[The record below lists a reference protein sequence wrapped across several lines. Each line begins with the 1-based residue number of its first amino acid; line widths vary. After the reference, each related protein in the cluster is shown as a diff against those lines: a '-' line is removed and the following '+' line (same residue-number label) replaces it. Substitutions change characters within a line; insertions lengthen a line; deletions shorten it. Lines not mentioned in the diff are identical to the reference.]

1 MTYFRVLHSYKN
13 CLRGSLCSK
22 FQEGHIGVTRVSA
35 FRQILT
41 LTSLPRKH
49 SLALCLQK
57 GTLIYASVELVKQ
70 LLPLLHIHNDW

>member
-1 MTYFRVLHSYKN
+1 M
-13 CLRGSLCSK
+13 
-22 FQEGHIGVTRVSA
+22 TRVSA
-35 FRQILT
+35 FRQILM

-70 LLPLLHIHNDW
+70 LLPLLHIHNDWQTKIFWGRKIYRFSGK